1 MALRHKACQ
10 HVPIERSSANLIGA
24 TMAEESFPHP
34 SLHPIHLQIDA
45 QKIAGYESP
54 GAGRPILLVHGNSS
68 SSRIWQK
75 QLQGPLGAKYRLV
88 AIDLP
93 GHGASSPAPD
103 PEQGY
108 SGPGYSAVIAAI
120 VRELKLESPV
130 IVGWSLGG
138 HAVLN
143 AAGSMPAAAGLMIFG
158 TPPIG
163 KGADGF
169 SGFKGLSA
177 TAFTPTPTDAEI
189 EAWLTSA
196 FAPGYAPI
204 PPFVAADFRNTDGN
218 ARGYLGAS
226 AQAGRFADEVD
237 IVRNLKIPL
246 AIVHGSAEQIV
257 DLGYLQRLSAPTL
270 WRGKVQVIEGAGHA
284 TQWEK
289 AEAFSQIL
297 DEFASSL
304 PA

>member
-1 MALRHKACQ
+1 MSEEAFPGPALR
-10 HVPIERSSANLIGA
+10 PLR
-24 TMAEESFPHP
+24 
-34 SLHPIHLQIDA
+34 LQIGGQA
-45 QKIAGYESP
+45 ISGFESP
-54 GAGRPILLVHGNSS
+54 GIGRPIVLIHGNSS

-75 QLQGPLGAKYRLV
+75 QLQGPLGARYRMI

-103 PEQGY
+103 PEHGY
-108 SGPGYSAVIAAI
+108 SGAGYSGCIATVAH
-120 VRELKLESPV
+120 ELDLKQAV

-143 AAGSMPAAAGLMIFG
+143 AAASMPMAAGLMIFG

-163 KGADGF
+163 KTPDGL

-177 TAFTPTPTDAEI
+177 TAFTPSPSDAEI
-189 EAWLTSA
+189 DEWMKSA
-196 FAPGYAPI
+196 FAPGYSPR
-204 PPFVAADFRNTDGN
+204 PSFVDDDFRRTDGN

-226 AQAGRFADEVD
+226 VQAGRFADEVE

-246 AIVHGSAEQIV
+246 AIVQGSEEQIV

-270 WRGKVQVIEGAGHA
+270 WRGQVQVIEGAGHA

-289 AEAFSQIL
+289 AEAFDRTL
-297 DEFASSL
+297 DDFASSV
-304 PA
+304 